1 MFESTI
7 TFVFKAS
14 LFCTNSGFF
23 IAFVV
28 DSSIV
33 IAFVVDS
40 SIPHY
45 HLISLTSPCRKIKLR
60 LSDQNITFVN
70 IHSFPEDAPRNSRAN
85 ELKTK
90 SFFEAEKKM

>member
-40 SIPHY
+40 SISHY
-45 HLISLTSPCRKIKLR
+45 HLISLTSPCRKTKLR
-60 LSDQNITFVN
+60 LSDQNITFMN
-70 IHSFPEDAPRNSRAN
+70 IHSFPEDTPRNSRAN

-90 SFFEAEKKM
+90 SFFEAKKKM

>member
-40 SIPHY
+40 SISHY
-45 HLISLTSPCRKIKLR
+45 HLISLTSPCRKTKLR
-60 LSDQNITFVN
+60 LSDQNIAFVN
-70 IHSFPEDAPRNSRAN
+70 IHSFPEDTPRNSRAN
-85 ELKTK
+85 ELKMK

>member
-40 SIPHY
+40 SISHY
-45 HLISLTSPCRKIKLR
+45 HLISLISPCRKTKFR

-70 IHSFPEDAPRNSRAN
+70 IHSFPEDTPRNSRAN

>member
-40 SIPHY
+40 SISHY
-45 HLISLTSPCRKIKLR
+45 HLISLTSPCRKTKLR
-60 LSDQNITFVN
+60 LSDQNISFVN
-70 IHSFPEDAPRNSRAN
+70 IHSFPEDTPRNSRAN

>member
-1 MFESTI
+1 MFESMI

-40 SIPHY
+40 SISHY
-45 HLISLTSPCRKIKLR
+45 HLISLTSPCRKTKLR
-60 LSDQNITFVN
+60 LSDQNISFVN
-70 IHSFPEDAPRNSRAN
+70 IHSFPEDTPRNSRAN